1 MIESEF
7 ILGGFEAVLDG
18 PAVSYDGN
26 ERLDGCSGQA
36 PGREECE
43 VAISDIAVD
52 QEPARP
58 ERRAGLIIFGS
69 IEIGEFEVGPVVQP
83 CSFRP
88 FARRWSYRDPAEKP
102 RTWDCQKFRV
112 WAGIMGKKETHY
124 VTTQRA
130 YDTQ

>member
-18 PAVSYDGN
+18 PAVSLDGN
-26 ERLDGCSGQA
+26 ERLDGCSGRA

-43 VAISDIAVD
+43 VAISDIVAD

-58 ERRAGLIIFGS
+58 KPRAGLTIFGS
-69 IEIGEFEVGPVVQP
+69 IEISEFEVGPVVQP

-88 FARRWSYRDPAEKP
+88 FARLQALLSGRVKLLRD
-102 RTWDCQKFRV
+102 FV
-112 WAGIMGKKETHY
+112 S
-124 VTTQRA
+124 TTSNSGFVSP
-130 YDTQ
+130 